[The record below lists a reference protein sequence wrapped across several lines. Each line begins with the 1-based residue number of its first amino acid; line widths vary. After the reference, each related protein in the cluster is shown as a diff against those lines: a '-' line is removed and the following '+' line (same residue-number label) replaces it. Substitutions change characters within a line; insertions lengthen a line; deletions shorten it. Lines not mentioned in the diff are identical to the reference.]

1 MLLPE
6 NTKCECGHQ
15 NGLGTVLCESCGK
28 PLDPELAKSNELLEM
43 RYDGVARPSQKA
55 NPNYIDKIWNFFSSV
70 KVAIY
75 LIIITLVLVIP
86 GAIIQ
91 QASTFLSVTFDPS
104 TYYKETY
111 GTIGHLLYIF
121 GFHNTFE
128 SWWFKTLL
136 VLIASSLVICS
147 IDRVLPLYRALSK
160 QQIRKHL
167 SFLNRQKAT
176 YTGLI
181 NHTSQ
186 DKFIEQFS
194 VVLKKKNF
202 RVHRD
207 GQALFAEKYRFS
219 RWGPYI
225 NHIGLIIILITLV
238 FRSFPGLHMDD
249 YVKIVDG
256 DTVPIIDTNYYVKS
270 EGFNIIYYENDELP
284 DDLQDSIHIKVFETD
299 VVLYECIEFCDDVTK
314 EPTLKPLM
322 DHKILVNSPLSY
334 KGFRLHQFD
343 YDLTPRLNAVSPSIV
358 NKETGETYGPFYLSM
373 YNPDEYFEV
382 GPYEL
387 TLISKYMDFTI
398 DSSGEPTTQS
408 SNPNSPAFI
417 FNVKGPGLSQSGE
430 NYMYFPLEKDKVRF
444 AQDSINRELS
454 EKLDIRV
461 LNMENVDFSKAT
473 TYLNVRYDPVVKYL
487 LIGAFICMLGLTMG
501 SYWNH
506 RRIWLRFDEQTVTIG
521 AHTNKNWFA
530 MRKDL
535 SDCLNQVGIDVDQKD
550 LDNGGNK
557 A

>member
-15 NGLGTVLCESCGK
+15 NGVGTILCESCGK
-28 PLDPELAKSNELLEM
+28 PLDPELANSNEVLEM

-55 NPNYIDKIWNFFSSV
+55 NPNLIDKVWNFFSSV

-75 LIIITLVLVIP
+75 LILITLVLVLP

-91 QASTFLSVTFDPS
+91 QANTFLSVNFDPS
-104 TYYKETY
+104 TYYKENY
-111 GTIGHLLYIF
+111 GTIGHILYLL

-128 SWWFKTLL
+128 SWWFMTLL
-136 VLIASSLVICS
+136 VLIAASLIICS
-147 IDRVLPLYRALSK
+147 IDRVIPLYRALKK
-160 QQIRKHL
+160 QQIKKHV
-167 SFLNRQKAT
+167 SFLRRQKAT
-176 YTGLI
+176 YTGVLPV
-181 NHTSQ
+181 SQ
-186 DKFIEQFS
+186 EVFVEQFGK
-194 VVLKKKNF
+194 VLKKKSYK
-202 RVHRD
+202 VHAE
-207 GQALFAEKYRFS
+207 GQALLAEKYRFS

-225 NHIGLIIILITLV
+225 NHIGLIVILVTLV
-238 FRSFPGLHMDD
+238 FRSVPGLNMDS

-256 DTVPIIDTNYYVKS
+256 DTVPITDTNFYVKS
-270 EGFNIIYYENDELP
+270 EGFTIVYYENDELP
-284 DDLQDSIHIKVFETD
+284 DHLQDTVLVKSFETD
-299 VVLYECIEFCDDVTK
+299 VILYECTNFCDDVTQ
-314 EPTLKPLM
+314 EPQLKQLM
-322 DHKILVNSPLSY
+322 EHKILVNSPLSY

-358 NKETGETYGPFYLSM
+358 NKATGETYGPFYLSM
-373 YNPDEYFEV
+373 FDPEQYFEV
-382 GPYEL
+382 GPYQL

-408 SNPNSPAFI
+408 SSPNAPAFI
-417 FNVKGPGLSQSGE
+417 FNIKGPELAESGE
-430 NYMYFPLEKDKVRF
+430 NYMYFPLEKDKVRY

-454 EKLDIRV
+454 EKLELRV
-461 LNMENVDFSKAT
+461 LDMKDVDFSQAT

-487 LIGAFICMLGLTMG
+487 LIGSFICMLGLTMG

-506 RRIWLRFDEQTVTIG
+506 RRIWLRIDDQTITIG

-530 MRKDL
+530 IRQEL
-535 SDCLNQVGIDVDQKD
+535 ATCLKLVDIDVDQKD

-557 A
+557 K

>member
-1 MLLPE
+1 VLLPE

-15 NGLGTVLCESCGK
+15 NGVGTILCESCGK
-28 PLDPELAKSNELLEM
+28 PLDPELAKSNEVLEM

-55 NPNYIDKIWNFFSSV
+55 NPNFIDKIWNFFSSV

-91 QASTFLSVTFDPS
+91 QANTFLSVNFDPS

-111 GTIGHLLYIF
+111 GTLGHLLYLF

-136 VLIASSLVICS
+136 VLIAASLVICS
-147 IDRVLPLYRALSK
+147 IDRVIPLYRALNK
-160 QQIRKHL
+160 QQISKHL
-167 SFLNRQKAT
+167 SFLKRQKVVYSGA
-176 YTGLI
+176 LPV
-181 NHTSQ
+181 SQ
-186 DKFIEQFS
+186 EGFVEQFRQ
-194 VVLKKKNF
+194 VLRKKKY
-202 RVHRD
+202 RVHSN
-207 GQALFAEKYRFS
+207 GQALLAEKYRFS

-225 NHIGLIIILITLV
+225 NHIGLIVILLTLV
-238 FRSFPGLHMDD
+238 FRSFPSLHMDD

-256 DTVPIIDTNYYVKS
+256 DTVPITNTNFYVKS
-270 EGFNIIYYENDELP
+270 EGFNIVYYENEELP
-284 DDLQDSIHIKVFETD
+284 ENLQDEVRIKAFETD
-299 VVLYECIEFCDDVTK
+299 VVLYECISYCDDVTQK
-314 EPTLKPLM
+314 PELKPLM
-322 DHKILVNSPLSY
+322 EHKILVNSPLSY

-358 NKETGETYGPFYLSM
+358 DKVTGETYGPFYLSM
-373 YNPDEYFEV
+373 FDPEQYYEV
-382 GPYEL
+382 GPYSL
-387 TLISKYMDFTI
+387 TIIAKYLDFTI
-398 DSSGEPTTQS
+398 DSSGEPTTLS
-408 SNPNSPAFI
+408 NNPNAPAFI
-417 FNVKGPGLSQSGE
+417 FNIKGPGFAESGE
-430 NYMYFPLEKDKVRF
+430 NYIYFPLEKDKVRF
-444 AQDSINRELS
+444 AQDSINRDLS
-454 EKLDIRV
+454 DLIDIRV
-461 LNMENVDFSKAT
+461 LDMEDVQFSKAT

-506 RRIWLRFDEQTVTIG
+506 RRIWLRIDEQTITIA

-530 MRKDL
+530 MRQEL
-535 SDCLNQVGIDVDQKD
+535 ATCLKQVDIDVDQKD

-557 A
+557 T

>member
-15 NGLGTVLCESCGK
+15 NGIGTILCESCGK
-28 PLDPELAKSNELLEM
+28 PLDPDLANSNEVLEM

-55 NPNYIDKIWNFFSSV
+55 NPNFIDKIWNFFSSV

-75 LIIITLVLVIP
+75 LILITLVLTIP

-91 QASTFLSVTFDPS
+91 QADTFLSVTFDPS

-111 GTIGHLLYIF
+111 GTLGHIFYLL
-121 GFHNTFE
+121 GFHKSFE
-128 SWWFKTLL
+128 SWWFTTLL
-136 VLIASSLVICS
+136 VMIAASLVICS
-147 IDRVLPLYRALSK
+147 IDRVIPLYRALNK

-167 SFLNRQKAT
+167 SFLRRQKAT
-176 YTGLI
+176 YTLVL
-181 NHTSQ
+181 
-186 DKFIEQFS
+186 DKNSDEFLNLFAEKLS
-194 VVLKKKNF
+194 KRHY

-207 GQALFAEKYRFS
+207 GQALLAEKYRFS

-238 FRSFPGLHMDD
+238 FRSFPSLHMDS

-256 DTVPIIDTNYYVKS
+256 DTVPIVDTDFYIKS
-270 EGFNIIYYENDELP
+270 DGFRIIYYENDELP
-284 DDLQDSIHIKVFETD
+284 VDKQDTVLVKSFETD
-299 VVLYECIEFCDDVTK
+299 ATLYKCVAFCDDVTQEPQLELLK
-314 EPTLKPLM
+314 E
-322 DHKILVNSPLSY
+322 HKILVNSPLSY

-358 NKETGETYGPFYLSM
+358 DKETGEAYGPFLLSM
-373 YNPDEYFEV
+373 FDPEQYFEV
-382 GPYEL
+382 GPYQL
-387 TLISKYMDFTI
+387 TLLTKYMDFTV

-408 SNPNSPAFI
+408 SSPNSPAFI
-417 FNVKGPGLSQSGE
+417 FNIKGPGLAESGE

-454 EKLDIRV
+454 DKLEIKV
-461 LNMENVDFSKAT
+461 FGMENVDFSEAT
-473 TYLNVRYDPVVKYL
+473 TYLNVRYDPVAKYL
-487 LIGAFICMLGLTMG
+487 LIGALICMIGLTMG

-506 RRIWLRFDEQTVTIG
+506 RRIWIRIDEQTLTLG
-521 AHTNKNWFA
+521 AHTNKNWYA
-530 MRKDL
+530 IRQEIAG
-535 SDCLNQVGIDVDQKD
+535 CLKHVDIDVDQKE

-557 A
+557 S